1 MSVVTVNSENFQ
13 KEVLQA
19 ELAVVDF
26 WASWCGPCK
35 MFGPIF
41 EEVAGQM
48 EGVTFAKLNVDDV
61 PDLASQYKVMSIP
74 TVILFKN
81 GQAVR
86 KSLGVI
92 SAAELKELSLIHISG
107 QYMLFGGRS
116 PVFRRHAFPSE
127 HWPHGSAGQRR
138 RADEAIAPKTL
149 RAGEGICGLSRAWA
163 EHIAG
168 AGSAE

>member
-61 PDLASQYKVMSIP
+61 PDHDGFISVA
-74 TVILFKN
+74 
-81 GQAVR
+81 
-86 KSLGVI
+86 LG
-92 SAAELKELSLIHISG
+92 
-107 QYMLFGGRS
+107 
-116 PVFRRHAFPSE
+116 
-127 HWPHGSAGQRR
+127 
-138 RADEAIAPKTL
+138 
-149 RAGEGICGLSRAWA
+149 CGDFFAN
-163 EHIAG
+163 
-168 AGSAE
+168 

>member
-81 GQAVR
+81 GQAGR

-92 SAAELKELSLIHISG
+92 SAAELKEMI
-107 QYMLFGGRS
+107 
-116 PVFRRHAFPSE
+116 
-127 HWPHGSAGQRR
+127 
-138 RADEAIAPKTL
+138 EAAK
-149 RAGEGICGLSRAWA
+149 A
-163 EHIAG
+163 
-168 AGSAE
+168 

>member
-1 MSVVTVNSENFQ
+1 MSGVTVSSENFQ
-13 KEVLQA
+13 TEVLQA

-41 EEVAGQM
+41 EEVAEQM

-92 SAAELKELSLIHISG
+92 SAAELKEMI
-107 QYMLFGGRS
+107 
-116 PVFRRHAFPSE
+116 
-127 HWPHGSAGQRR
+127 
-138 RADEAIAPKTL
+138 EAAK
-149 RAGEGICGLSRAWA
+149 A
-163 EHIAG
+163 
-168 AGSAE
+168 